1 MNNKIKL
8 AVAAA
13 FGMVLAG
20 SYTTI
25 ADVLVTAGSGTTVF
39 DFVCFT
45 TKHCPTAVLTNS
57 AGAEIATASAP
68 VRIDPTGTTPQPV
81 TMTSTTITGTVA
93 ATESGTWT
101 VQPGNTANTTPWLVN
116 ANAGT
121 NLNTSALALET
132 GGNLASA
139 KAGTDRLISSA
150 TNIAAGS
157 ALATT
162 SFVTGSRYLST
173 PPTFTNGQE
182 GAFQIDANG
191 RQLVTA
197 NATLGAETT
206 KVIGTV
212 RNLGNAGAI
221 TDFAGQNAASPA
233 NSWLMGGQFNTTPTT
248 ITTGNASPLQL
259 DNAGNLLVNI
269 KAGAGSGGTA
279 LADKSAWTVS
289 TTNLTPIG
297 GEFTT
302 GGATACATAQA
313 CAVAMTATRG
323 LFSDMNTWAETSL
336 GVPTAYGTAP
346 TTGNYIGVNAFV
358 TNATALGQA
367 AMAASSPVTLAN
379 NQTVPDACMFSAK
392 TNVAISTT
400 AGTTQLVAPSG
411 STQVYVCAITTV
423 GAAASVQNLVGGTGA
438 TCTTGT
444 PAAIMG
450 STTAANGM
458 SFAANGG
465 FAYGSGSG
473 VIASTTTGGHG
484 LCLIQSGT
492 TQISGNITFVQR

>member
-1 MNNKIKL
+1 MNNKLKFAIVGAL
-8 AVAAA
+8 GLVAGGAYN
-13 FGMVLAG
+13 
-20 SYTTI
+20 SI
-25 ADVLVTAGSGTTVF
+25 ADVLVTAGAGTTVF
-39 DFVCFT
+39 DFVCFA

-57 AGAEIATASAP
+57 AGTEIATAGAP

-121 NLNTSALALET
+121 NLNTSALALEA
-132 GGNLASA
+132 GGNLAA
-139 KAGTDRLISSA
+139 IKPGTDRLISSA
-150 TNIAAGS
+150 TNITAGS
-157 ALATT
+157 PLATT

-212 RNLGNAGAI
+212 RNQGNLGGVMDAI
-221 TDFAGQNAASPA
+221 VGGTYPA
-233 NSWLMGGQFNTTPTT
+233 NAMAVGVLNGANIGRLVGDETSGLW
-248 ITTGNASPLQL
+248 
-259 DNAGNLLVNI
+259 VNI

-289 TTNLTPIG
+289 STNLTPIG

-323 LFSDMNTWAETSL
+323 LFHDMNTWAETSL

-358 TNATALGQA
+358 TNATPLGQTTKS
-367 AMAASSPVTLAN
+367 ASSPVTLASD
-379 NQTVPDACMFSAK
+379 QIGDPCTWGVK
-392 TNVAISTT
+392 TNIPISTT
-400 AGTTQLVAPSG
+400 SGTLQLVAPSG
-411 STQVYVCAITTV
+411 STQVYVCSIVTV
-423 GAAASVQNLVGGTGA
+423 GATASIQNLVGGTGA

-444 PAAIMG
+444 PVAAIG

-465 FAYGSGSG
+465 FSYGSGAG
-473 VIASTTTGGHG
+473 TVARTTTAGHG
-484 LCLIQSGT
+484 LCLIQSAT
-492 TQISGNITFVQR
+492 AQISGNAIIVQQ